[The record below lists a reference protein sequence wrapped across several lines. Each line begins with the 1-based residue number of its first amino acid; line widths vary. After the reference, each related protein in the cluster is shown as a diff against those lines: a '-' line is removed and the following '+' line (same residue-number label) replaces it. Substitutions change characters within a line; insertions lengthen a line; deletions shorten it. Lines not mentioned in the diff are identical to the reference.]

1 MDTLGKEELLV
12 AIALTFK
19 TLIVVSEERLQMLN
33 TVRKVVHLP
42 DVFTHDPALG
52 RVVVLAKNQVNY
64 KK

>member
-33 TVRKVVHLP
+33 VVRKVVDLP
-42 DVFTHDPALG
+42 DVFTHDPSLG
-52 RVVVLAKNQVNY
+52 RVIVLAKNQVNY